1 MKGRLIVVSN
11 RLPVSAQGS
20 NGTTKLVPSAGG
32 LVSALLPVFRRQ
44 GGSWVGWAGCE
55 ESLAARLRE
64 EWNAGP
70 RLEPVFLTEGEKQQY
85 YDGCANQALWP
96 LFHDLASKCRFE
108 PAYWMGYREA
118 TDKFADAVE
127 AVAEGDDLV
136 WVQDYHLMLLG
147 EALRARGSRVKLAY
161 FHHVP
166 FPAADIFERLPW
178 RREVLRGLMHFHSV
192 GFQTERDRRNFTASV
207 RRHLED
213 ARVRRIGPRF
223 LVHAGGLTTMAG
235 TYPISIDFHEMAMQA
250 ESGRVREREQEI
262 RRQVPGQA
270 IVMGLDRLDYTK
282 GLLERV
288 AGFRELLARHPELR
302 GRVTLLQVVVPSREQ
317 IPPYR
322 ELRLSLEQQISAIN
336 GQYGGAGWTPIVY
349 LYRSVSREEMLAMYR
364 AAAIALITPL
374 RDGMNLVAKEFCA
387 ARTEEDG
394 VLILSEFAGAA
405 EELKTGALLV
415 NPYDVEAVASAL
427 VRGLAMERSEQR
439 ARMRQMRETIAAH
452 DVFRWCAMACSQSG
466 ESANGRVVGFEP
478 RPALAAT
485 GS

>member
-11 RLPVSAQGS
+11 RLPVTVQGR
-20 NGTTKLVPSAGG
+20 NGTAKLVPSSGG
-32 LVSALLPVFRRQ
+32 LVSALLPVLRQQ
-44 GGSWVGWAGCE
+44 GGSWIGWAGCE

-64 EWNAGP
+64 EWTAGP
-70 RLEPVFLTEGEKQQY
+70 TLEPVLLTAGEKEQF

-96 LFHDLASKCRFE
+96 LLHDLPSKCRFE
-108 PAYWMGYREA
+108 PAYWTGYREA
-118 TDKFADAVE
+118 TEKFADAVE
-127 AVAEGDDLV
+127 AVAEWDDLV

-166 FPAADIFERLPW
+166 FPATDIFERLPW
-178 RREVLRGLMHFHSV
+178 RREVLQGLMHFHSV

-213 ARVRRIGPRF
+213 VQVRRLGPRY
-223 LVHAGGLTTMAG
+223 LVRAGGMTTTAG
-235 TYPISIDFHEMAMQA
+235 AYPISIDFRELATQA
-250 ESGRVREREQEI
+250 ESAQVREREQEI
-262 RRQVPGQA
+262 RRQMPGQA
-270 IVMGLDRLDYTK
+270 IVLGLDRLDYTK

-288 AGFRELLARHPELR
+288 AGFRELLERHPELR

-317 IPPYR
+317 IPQYR
-322 ELRLSLEQQISAIN
+322 ELRLNLEQQISAIN

-349 LYRSVSREEMLAMYR
+349 LYRAVSREEMLAMYR

-387 ARTEEDG
+387 ARTEENG

-405 EELKTGALLV
+405 EELKLGAVLV
-415 NPYDVEAVASAL
+415 NPYDVEAVGSAL
-427 VRGLAMERSEQR
+427 VRALAMEGSEQR
-439 ARMRQMRETIAAH
+439 ARMRRMRETVAAH
-452 DVFRWCAMACSQSG
+452 DVFDWCAAATGQHRGGTKLDVLS
-466 ESANGRVVGFEP
+466 FEP
-478 RPALAAT
+478 RPAWAAT